1 MPAEAGGKAPP
12 FPTTFERDL
21 SMSKRPTSKKP
32 KKQTQ
37 TDLKYLQWQQDKEA
51 AEYLAS
57 HKKKPE

>member
-1 MPAEAGGKAPP
+1 M
-12 FPTTFERDL
+12 
-21 SMSKRPTSKKP
+21 SKKP
-32 KKQTQ
+32 TTKKPKPLTQ

>member
-1 MPAEAGGKAPP
+1 
-12 FPTTFERDL
+12 
-21 SMSKRPTSKKP
+21 MSKRPTSKKP